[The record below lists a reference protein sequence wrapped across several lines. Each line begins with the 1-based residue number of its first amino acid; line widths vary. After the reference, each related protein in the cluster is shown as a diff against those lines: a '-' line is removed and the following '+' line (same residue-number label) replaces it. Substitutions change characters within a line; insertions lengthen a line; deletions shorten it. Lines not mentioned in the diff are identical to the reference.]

1 MSDPAELDHAIE
13 LLDRALGYTRG
24 ILAAI
29 DDDPPPLSR
38 RTPCA
43 GWNLGELLAHMED
56 ALDAFT
62 EGARG
67 TVSLE
72 PRIPA
77 VVRTEALRRKACAL
91 LEAWSRER
99 PDLVTVGDQSA
110 PTSVVA
116 AAAALEITVHGWDVS
131 QAIGHHA
138 PIPEELAASLLPVAD
153 ALVARADRG
162 PLFAPRLEVP
172 DNSSAEVHLLAFLGR
187 NRSMPVASF
196 QDNPSTGP
204 RIAS

>member
-24 ILAAI
+24 ILAAV
-29 DDDPPPLSR
+29 DADPPALSL
-38 RTPCA
+38 RTPCH
-43 GWNLGELLAHMED
+43 GWDLGQLLAHMED
-56 ALDAFT
+56 ALDAFI

-67 TVSLE
+67 SVSLE

-77 VVRTEALRRKACAL
+77 VARTEALRQKACAL

-99 PDLVTVGDQSA
+99 PALVEVGDKAA

-116 AAAALEITVHGWDVS
+116 AAAALEITVHGWDVA
-131 QAIGHHA
+131 QAIGRPT
-138 PIPEELAASLLPVAD
+138 PIPDELAASLLPVAD
-153 ALVARADRG
+153 ALVATADRG
-162 PLFAPRLEVP
+162 PLFAARLEVP
-172 DNSSAEVHLLAFLGR
+172 DDSSAEVHLLAFLGR
-187 NRSMPVASF
+187 DRSMPLASF